1 MPSYT
6 VIGVVVITII
16 CLLLGYEFVSFDKQ
30 AFEGEDVEFPQP
42 RVRTTS
48 KPSNLTLK
56 GSPEGSSDQEFRSS
70 ILCDVIENS

>member
-42 RVRTTS
+42 RVNFY
-48 KPSNLTLK
+48 SNLTCLL
-56 GSPEGSSDQEFRSS
+56 PM
-70 ILCDVIENS
+70 ILAT

>member
-42 RVRTTS
+42 RVCLRS

-56 GSPEGSSDQEFRSS
+56 TLKLNPIFT
-70 ILCDVIENS
+70 LN

>member
-42 RVRTTS
+42 RVNTFGQT
-48 KPSNLTLK
+48 
-56 GSPEGSSDQEFRSS
+56 
-70 ILCDVIENS
+70 

>member
-42 RVRTTS
+42 RVIFVEY
-48 KPSNLTLK
+48 KVHILNYIIYGPYNMVY
-56 GSPEGSSDQEFRSS
+56 S
-70 ILCDVIENS
+70 ILLGSIT

>member
-48 KPSNLTLK
+48 KPSNLTLTVK
-56 GSPEGSSDQEFRSS
+56 ALKF
-70 ILCDVIENS
+70 NSNLAPN

>member
-42 RVRTTS
+42 RVRFRFE
-48 KPSNLTLK
+48 TLLLSVTL
-56 GSPEGSSDQEFRSS
+56 G
-70 ILCDVIENS
+70 VIQWF

>member
-48 KPSNLTLK
+48 KPSNLTL
-56 GSPEGSSDQEFRSS
+56 
-70 ILCDVIENS
+70 NS